1 MYDDEFERFKQ
12 MVNRQSLLTKNIV
25 NNLNFDLI
33 KINSILDSV
42 YRQPLID
49 LNQKLLEI
57 TRPNIDFSFINKSF
71 INCFN
76 NIYSA
81 QIELLKGQLLH
92 AIQAS
97 NNLMSYLEPINQM
110 QESLLKFSSNNI
122 LIEED
127 IEISE
132 ELTENI
138 YNLFDTLVDNSN
150 IEDKDE
156 LENINVRKQKLTF
169 SDALQIIGIII
180 TILMFIYGETKE
192 TNKTTCNIE
201 NNYHIDINI
210 SDETNQDLINIL
222 EELNSYIESNAAKE

>member
-33 KINSILDSV
+33 KINSIFDSV

-57 TRPNIDFSFINKSF
+57 TRPNIDLSFINKSI
-71 INCFN
+71 INGFN

-81 QIELLKGQLLH
+81 QIELLKGQLLP
-92 AIQAS
+92 AIQTS
-97 NNLMSYLEPINQM
+97 NNLMSYLEPINKM

-180 TILMFIYGETKE
+180 TIFMFIYGEIKE

-210 SDETNQDLINIL
+210 SDETSQDLINIL